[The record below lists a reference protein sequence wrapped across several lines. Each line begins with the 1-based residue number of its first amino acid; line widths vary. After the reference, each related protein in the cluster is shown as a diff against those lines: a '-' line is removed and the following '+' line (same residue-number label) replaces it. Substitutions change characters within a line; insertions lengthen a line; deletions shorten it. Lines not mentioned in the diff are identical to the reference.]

1 MKKNLLFILLSL
13 FAYSAVN
20 SQSTL
25 NTNEFTWFGI
35 DYTQCYYLGPI
46 DFPSVSDLEAKIKA
60 WNDLVIHEREKYIDK
75 TLNGKKVSFAIDA
88 VTARNE
94 TINVKSRL
102 TEDKSKIK
110 HLNNDQIPGIIAGYE
125 IDESLTGTG
134 LVLIAES
141 YDRLGVQG
149 NYYVVFFDI
158 ATKKI
163 FSSERMSGKSGGI
176 GLRNYWATSYYNVL
190 KNIGKKY
197 K

>member
-1 MKKNLLFILLSL
+1 MKKLIFLSISL
-13 FAYSAVN
+13 FFSYSIF
-20 SQSTL
+20 SQSF

-46 DFPSVSDLEAKIKA
+46 DFPSISDLESKIEA
-60 WNDLVIHEREKYIDK
+60 WNDLVIQEREKYIDK
-75 TLNGKKVSFAIDA
+75 TLKGKKVSFAIES
-88 VTARNE
+88 VKARNE
-94 TINVKSRL
+94 AINVKSRL
-102 TEDKSKIK
+102 TEDNAKIM
-110 HLNNDQIPGIIAGYE
+110 HLNPDQIPGIISSYN
-125 IDESLTGTG
+125 IDADLSGTG

-158 ATKKI
+158 ASKKVY
-163 FSSERMSGKSGGI
+163 SHERMSGKSGGI
-176 GLRNYWATSYYNVL
+176 GLRNYWATTYYNVL

>member
-1 MKKNLLFILLSL
+1 MIKKFLLILLSL
-13 FAYSAVN
+13 FISTAVN
-20 SQSTL
+20 SQSTI
-25 NTNEFTWFGI
+25 NTSEFTWFGI

-75 TLNGKKVSFAIDA
+75 TLKGKKVSFAIKA
-88 VTARNE
+88 VTSRNE
-94 TINVKSRL
+94 TIKVKSRL
-102 TEDKSKIK
+102 TEDKSRIN
-110 HLNNDQIPGIIAGYE
+110 HLSVDQIPGIITSYN
-125 IDESLTGTG
+125 IDKTLSGTG

-158 ATKKI
+158 ASKKI
-163 FSSERMSGKSGGI
+163 FTSERMSGKSGGI